1 MVNKKKLFKEIST
14 EVNFEIKRPVDFFLH
29 PVIFF
34 ISLWVSIKKLIKP
47 KIKTNFYFFDGISNL
62 CRAVKDNATNWRA
75 LDITYNH
82 YGVKENLN
90 DRVYDFYW
98 HNLRSSRGLRNRLRI
113 VKFLLNKNIEEIAK
127 NKKDIQILSIA
138 SGSAQGVIE
147 CVEMA
152 QKKGIKAKILL
163 IDLDQ
168 SALDHAKELAKN
180 KRIENQIEFVCD
192 RASALSKVSNNFRP
206 DIIEMVGFL
215 EYRPKEKAIK
225 LVRAIYESLNKNGVF
240 ITSQVFDGVDRLFM
254 ESVLNWSM
262 IYRKPEDS
270 LLILSEAGF
279 NQDDC
284 NFFWEPFK
292 IHYVMEC
299 KKL

>member
-1 MVNKKKLFKEIST
+1 MANKKNLFKKIGTEI
-14 EVNFEIKRPVDFFLH
+14 NFEIKRPVDFFYVPLF
-29 PVIFF
+29 FF
-34 ISLWVSIKKLIKP
+34 ISLWVNVKKAINP

-75 LDITYNH
+75 LDLTYNH
-82 YGVKENLN
+82 YGIKENLN
-90 DRVYDFYW
+90 DRVYNFYW

-127 NKKDIQILSIA
+127 NKEDIQIISIA

-152 QKKGIKAKILL
+152 QKKGIKAKTLL

-168 SALDHAKELAKN
+168 TALDHAKKLAKN
-180 KRIENQIEFVCD
+180 IGIEDQVEFICD
-192 RASALSKVSNNFRP
+192 KASAISKVSNNFRP
-206 DIIEMVGFL
+206 DIVEMVGFL

-240 ITSQVFDGVDRLFM
+240 ITSQVFNGVDRLFM
-254 ESVLNWSM
+254 DSVLNWPM
-262 IYRKPEDS
+262 IYRKPGES
-270 LLILSEAGF
+270 LLILSKAGF
-279 NQDDC
+279 NEDGC

>member
-1 MVNKKKLFKEIST
+1 MENKKKLFKEISA
-14 EVNFEIKRPVDFFLH
+14 EVSFETKGPIDFFLC

-34 ISLWVSIKKLIKP
+34 ISLWVSIKKIIRP
-47 KIKTNFYFFDGISNL
+47 KIKTNFYFFDEISNL

-75 LDITYNH
+75 LDLTYNH
-82 YGVKENLN
+82 YGIKENLN
-90 DRVYDFYW
+90 DQVYNFYW

-127 NKKDIQILSIA
+127 NKKDIRILSIA

-147 CVEMA
+147 CVEA
-152 QKKGIKAKILL
+152 ARKKGIKARILL

-168 SALDHAKELAKN
+168 TALDHAKKLAKS
-180 KRIENQIEFVCD
+180 KQIENQIEFICD
-192 RASALSKVSNNFRP
+192 KASTVSKVCNNFRP

-225 LVRAIYESLNKNGVF
+225 LVKAIYESLNKNGVF
-240 ITSQVFDGVDRLFM
+240 ITSQVFNGVDRFFM

-270 LLILSEAGF
+270 LLILTEAGF
-279 NQDDC
+279 NQDGC